1 MIRRPP
7 RSTLFPYTTLFRSV
21 NAVNDTRVRLK
32 RRAELADDELKRHRL
47 TDLKNLCEF
56 IAFIYQTP
64 VPVRLAAL
72 FPTHHSTTHTPLLI
86 GQRLR
91 MIVEAW
97 DDEFVYGPC
106 EELSDG
112 ISLKAAYAHDN
123 KYYDFDWSYLKE
135 MFYKGAQL
143 NLIRPRQEGDT
154 LYPELIIFE
163 PDYLIDISS
172 IAHCFTNYAESPLVS
187 LIDRLKPS
195 QNSEA
200 IVLGN
205 LARS

>member
-1 MIRRPP
+1 MFFFFSSRR
-7 RSTLFPYTTLFRSV
+7 RH
-21 NAVNDTRVRLK
+21 TRYWRDWSSDVCSS
-32 RRAELADDELKRHRL
+32 
-47 TDLKNLCEF
+47 DL
-56 IAFIYQTP
+56 
-64 VPVRLAAL
+64 
-72 FPTHHSTTHTPLLI
+72 S
-86 GQRLR
+86 
-91 MIVEAW
+91 
-97 DDEFVYGPC
+97 
-106 EELSDG
+106 SDG

-195 QNSEA
+195 QN
-200 IVLGN
+200 
-205 LARS
+205 